1 MRAAAVVAACLAAT
15 AAAPAAAEGARAL
28 PLEGWLGINAD
39 FSGRSLVWTEAATVR
54 LNPAT
59 NPGRLPPGLS
69 PFVYYRVHG
78 SSAALDGARRRF
90 RGAVEQPVAVRTQ
103 IARMSAGQ
111 VVGDGRGGFVMVPGA
126 RRFAAPVIWCCED
139 GVETVIHSD
148 GRAGA
153 SVPLAAGPDGAVV
166 RSLVRHADGTVGL
179 TAADLGEALP
189 TPSEVPFPGRP
200 SPNLAAIATGI
211 VAWVD
216 DDAPQTL
223 RVGRPTDAGV
233 VEERRVGLA
242 GSALRVWADRDLV
255 VVAVRQGSGVG
266 LIRVDGLTGPV
277 RAIWRGRG
285 VPPVGLGEGTVAAAA
300 GRTVLAARSG
310 RLRVVTRARG
320 TVAAVAAAR
329 GRVAWFERVRRPDGR
344 RTVVRIG
351 RIS

>member
-1 MRAAAVVAACLAAT
+1 VRAAAVVAACLAAT
-15 AAAPAAAEGARAL
+15 VAAPATAEGARAL

-54 LNPAT
+54 LDPAT
-59 NPGRLPPGLS
+59 SPGRLPARLS

-103 IARMSAGQ
+103 VARMSAGQ

-148 GRAGA
+148 GRADA
-153 SVPLAAGPDGAVV
+153 PVPLAAGPDGAVV

-179 TAADLGEALP
+179 TTADPAEVLP
-189 TPSEVPFPGRP
+189 RPSEVPFPGRP
-200 SPNLAAIATGI
+200 APNLAAIATGI

-233 VEERRVGLA
+233 VKERRVGLA
-242 GSALRVWADRDLV
+242 GSALRVWADRGLV

-266 LIRVDGLTGPV
+266 LVRIDGLAGPV

-285 VPPVGLGEGTVAAAA
+285 VPPVGLGGGTVAAAA

-310 RLRVVTRARG
+310 RLRVVARARG